1 MRRTTITGVLIIILL
16 IIGTAVAV
24 LYAKGYRIS
33 TQNGKIIAGTGLL
46 AITSRPDGARVYLN
60 DHLTTATNNT
70 INLAPGT
77 YEVKIE
83 KDGYIPW
90 KKKIIIKN
98 EAVTE
103 ATATL
108 FPAAPKLEAVTTTGA
123 NSPILDD
130 SGSLIAYT
138 ASSSSTAKNGV
149 YVLDMTSRNIFPLG
163 GASTLLASDNL
174 DRFSSANL
182 SFSPEGDELIASISA
197 DLGTTYYLLN
207 SKAATNNPKDITNT
221 LFQAQTDW
229 DKQASDKHKKLLSS
243 IPSKARPIAEAYFK
257 NMVVSPDADRVLYEA
272 SQSAKLPLVKN
283 PRIPSFNST
292 PEDRNLKQ
300 GSYYV
305 WDIKEDRNYLVYDS
319 EANNFDPKLL
329 WHPDDNHLIYV
340 QDKRVYVVEFD
351 GQNRTVVYAGPF
363 NDNFVAPWPD
373 GSSLVILT
381 NLTVPDLSQNLYR
394 ISLR

>member
-1 MRRTTITGVLIIILL
+1 MRKTVITSTLIILL
-16 IIGTAVAV
+16 LLIGTAVAI

-33 TQNGKIIAGTGLL
+33 SQNGKLISGTGLL
-46 AITSRPDGARVYLN
+46 AVTSRPDGARVYLN

-70 INLAPGT
+70 INLAPGD
-77 YEVKIE
+77 YDVRIE

-90 KKKIIIKN
+90 HKRIVIKN
-98 EAVTE
+98 ESVSE

-123 NSPILDD
+123 NNPIVDD

-138 ASSSSTAKNGV
+138 ASSSSSAKNGV

-163 GASTLLASDNL
+163 GASTLIASDNI
-174 DRFSSANL
+174 DRFSLSNL
-182 SFSPEGDELIASISA
+182 SFSPEGDQLIASISGQ
-197 DLGTTYYLLN
+197 LGTTYYLLN
-207 SKAATNNPKDITNT
+207 SKSASNNPEDVTST
-221 LFQAQTDW
+221 LLQVQRDW
-229 DKQASDKHKKLLSS
+229 DKQASDKNKKLLSS
-243 IPSKARPIAEAYFK
+243 IPTKQRPLALGFFK
-257 NMVVSPDADRVLYEA
+257 NMIISPDADRVLYEA
-272 SQSAKLPLVKN
+272 SSSASLPLVKT

-292 PEDRNLKQ
+292 PENRNLKQ
-300 GSYYV
+300 GNFYV
-305 WDIKEDRNYLVYDS
+305 YDIKEDRNYLVYDS
-319 EANNFDPKLL
+319 GANNFKPKIL
-329 WHPDDNHLIYV
+329 WHPDNDHLIYV
-340 QDKRVYVVEFD
+340 QDKRIYDVEFD

-363 NDNFVAPWPD
+363 NDNFVYPWPD